1 MLCSWCTSGFWVT
14 EGHACRGVAVEEPDL
29 KAFMRKHR
37 GAAGL
42 TLQWVMFGSSGI
54 RDRPTPGG
62 PLRHFNKCSAELSF
76 EMKCLA
82 ASHHLAET
90 PFIHPYFI
98 HACCYKYDA
107 ASFRIRL

>member
-1 MLCSWCTSGFWVT
+1 M
-14 EGHACRGVAVEEPDL
+14 EEPDL